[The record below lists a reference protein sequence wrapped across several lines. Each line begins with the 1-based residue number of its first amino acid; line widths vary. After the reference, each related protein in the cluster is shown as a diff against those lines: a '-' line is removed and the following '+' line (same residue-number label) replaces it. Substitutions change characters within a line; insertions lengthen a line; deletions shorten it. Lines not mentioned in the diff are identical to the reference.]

1 MPLCGCCFLDKTLC
15 YAWPLLSQC
24 LVDCKL
30 SCYPG
35 TASVAIPC
43 LEPQADI
50 HSKAKRKKVSLT
62 LSYWLHWREWRRGID
77 EAASCLAFVSCAFAK
92 GPSLWWTLTGT
103 LFCSRTK
110 LEPSLQTEIEC
121 ARPAHPTSSSITL
134 RLLAPAYTKTRRA
147 LACSLPPTAAS
158 WSAAPTRRIRQA
170 SLSGIP
176 ALKRLRRPVS
186 RRQ

>member
-1 MPLCGCCFLDKTLC
+1 MFRCFQVKLATQV
-15 YAWPLLSQC
+15 LLPRSPS
-24 LVDCKL
+24 LTSSL
-30 SCYPG
+30 ELTY
-35 TASVAIPC
+35 IPRRN
-43 LEPQADI
+43 PQ
-50 HSKAKRKKVSLT
+50 KVSLT

-92 GPSLWWTLTGT
+92 GPSLCWTLTGT
-103 LFCSRTK
+103 LFCSRQK

-121 ARPAHPTSSSITL
+121 ARPGHPTSSSITL
-134 RLLAPAYTKTRRA
+134 RLLAPPDTKTRRA

-158 WSAAPTRRIRQA
+158 KSAAPTRGIRQA